1 MTDFRPMRDGEKE
14 AVIGLWEACGLTRP
28 WNEPMR
34 DLDFARGKG
43 NSEIL
48 VAMKGDRV
56 IATVMAGHDGHRGTI
71 YYLAV
76 DPAQQ
81 GNGMGRLAVAA
92 AESWLKERGVWKI
105 NLLIRRENAK
115 VLGFYQAL
123 GYEPNDVVSLGRWLD
138 RDA

>member
-1 MTDFRPMRDGEKE
+1 MRDGEEK

-34 DLDFARGKG
+34 DLDFARGKS

-48 VAMKGDRV
+48 VATKDDRV
-56 IATVMAGHDGHRGTI
+56 VATVLAGHDGHRGTI

-76 DPAQQ
+76 DPAEQ
-81 GNGMGRLAVAA
+81 GYGLGRLAVAA
-92 AESWLKERGVWKI
+92 AESWLKKRGVWKI
-105 NLLIRRENAK
+105 NLLVRRENAK

-138 RDA
+138 RDT

>member
-1 MTDFRPMRDGEKE
+1 MRDGEE
-14 AVIGLWEACGLTRP
+14 AAVIGLWDVCGLTRP

-34 DLDFARGKG
+34 DLEFARGKS

-48 VAMKGDRV
+48 VATTNDRI

-76 DPAQQ
+76 DPAEQ
-81 GNGMGRLAVAA
+81 GNGLGRQAVAT
-92 AESWLKERGVWKI
+92 AESWLKSRGAWKI

-123 GYEPNDVVSLGRWLD
+123 GYEPNEVVSLGRWLD
-138 RDA
+138 RDG

>member
-1 MTDFRPMRDGEKE
+1 MDFRPMRNGEEE
-14 AVIGLWEACGLTRP
+14 AVIGLWRVCGLTRP

-34 DLDFARGKG
+34 DLEFARGKN

-48 VAMKGDRV
+48 VAKTNDRI

-76 DPAQQ
+76 DPAAQ
-81 GNGMGRLAVAA
+81 GSGIGRQAVAA
-92 AESWLKERGVWKI
+92 AEAWLKDRGVWKV
-105 NLLIRRENAK
+105 NLLVRRENAK

-138 RDA
+138 GD

>member
-1 MTDFRPMRDGEKE
+1 MIDFRPMRDGEEE

-34 DLDFARGKG
+34 DLDFARGKS

-48 VAMKGDRV
+48 VATKNDRV

-76 DPAQQ
+76 DPAEQ
-81 GNGMGRLAVAA
+81 GNGLGRLAAAA
-92 AESWLKERGVWKI
+92 AESWLKDRGVWKI
-105 NLLIRRENAK
+105 NLLLRRENAK
-115 VLGFYQAL
+115 VLGFYQAI

-138 RDA
+138 RD

>member
-1 MTDFRPMRDGEKE
+1 MMEFRPMRDGEE
-14 AVIGLWEACGLTRP
+14 AAVIRLWEVCGLTRP

-34 DLDFARGKG
+34 DLEFARGKS

-76 DPAQQ
+76 DPAEQ
-81 GNGMGRLAVAA
+81 GNGLGRQAVAA
-92 AESWLKERGVWKI
+92 AEAWLKDRGVWKV

-115 VLGFYQAL
+115 VLGFYQSL

-138 RDA
+138 RD

>member
-1 MTDFRPMRDGEKE
+1 MRDGEEE

-34 DLDFARGKG
+34 DLDFARGKS

-48 VAMKGDRV
+48 VATKNDRV
-56 IATVMAGHDGHRGTI
+56 VATVMAGHDGHRGTI

-76 DPAQQ
+76 DPAEQ
-81 GNGMGRLAVAA
+81 GNGLGRLAAAA
-92 AESWLKERGVWKI
+92 AESWLKDRGVWKI
-105 NLLIRRENAK
+105 NLLLRRENAK
-115 VLGFYQAL
+115 VLGFYQAI

-138 RDA
+138 RD